1 MQAVLSRL
9 RARSNS
15 EEGFT
20 IIEMLVAMM
29 VLAIVMTSLM
39 YLMATSLKQVAFSK
53 QRQTASALVDKTM
66 EQARALPY
74 SMISTGLDDHDVTT
88 SSDPNISI
96 SGSTYT
102 YTPTGETVVHGN
114 QNGNASCP
122 GATVCQAPLI
132 PHKSTT
138 VLNSSTYTI
147 SAYVTNFSGSSGAYR
162 LTVVVSWSP
171 SQVAGVTN
179 QVSSQSVIYSPSNGC
194 LSDSTHPF
202 SAPCQPFLYGQS
214 SSGKGSITISPVVG
228 ASGNPIQGV
237 SLTQAELD
245 LAQADSAM
253 QIEQT
258 SKVEGSLTTSG
269 TALTVGGTALTPSGS
284 TSVSSQADNDPA
296 TPATTQPS
304 CPTSQGSTSTL
315 SAVDPGGSGNGLS
328 LTSSSGDT
336 GCTVST
342 ASASSSSTP
351 SCNDTTGTSVNTGLP
366 CGSGNIQQ
374 TGASESAGLS
384 LGLAGISLGSTSI
397 ASVAAAPSAS
407 KVFNSR
413 LTSAGATACTT
424 MGTSSDGCVHSDAQR
439 SLGTVTLG
447 ALPASVLSI
456 LPGWGSGTG
465 NFLVQLSSY
474 SDAVSAESGIGA
486 AAPCAKQAA
495 TCSGTASGS
504 LKYWNGLGYTTVPVN
519 WGATPPNITI
529 PSVNVS
535 ALVLGVAVNVSM
547 TNTLT
552 FGATSTSTSGASP
565 CRTVECKATAQVTS
579 PIQGDII
586 YTVQVAGST
595 VANLDIH
602 VDLGTLAV
610 QTNYRAAP
618 LAG

>member
-1 MQAVLSRL
+1 VQAVLSRL

-39 YLMATSLKQVAFSK
+39 YVMASSLKQVAFAK
-53 QRQTASALVDKTM
+53 QRQTAAALVDKTM

-74 SMISTGLDDHDVTT
+74 SMIQLGLDDHDVTS
-88 SSDPNISI
+88 SSDSNISV

-102 YTPTGETVVHGN
+102 YTPTGETIVHGN

-122 GATVCQAPLI
+122 GATVCQAPLV
-132 PHKSTT
+132 PHKSTAS
-138 VLNSSTYTI
+138 LNSTAYTI
-147 SAYVTNFSGSSGAYR
+147 STYVTNFSGSTGAYR
-162 LTVVVSWSP
+162 ITVVVSWSP
-171 SQVAGVTN
+171 SQVSGVSN

-194 LSDSTHPF
+194 LSDQTHPF
-202 SAPCQPFLYGQS
+202 SAPCQPFLYAQS
-214 SSGKGSITISPVVG
+214 STGKGSITISPVAG

-237 SLTQAELD
+237 NLTQAELD

-258 SKVEGSLTTSG
+258 SKVEGSLTTSE
-269 TALTVGGTALTPSGS
+269 TAVNAGSAQSSGA
-284 TSVSSQADNDPA
+284 TTVSSQADNDPA

-304 CPTSQGSTSTL
+304 CPSSQGSTSTV
-315 SAVDPGGSGNGLS
+315 SAFDPGGSGNGLS
-328 LTSSSGDT
+328 LTASSGDT

-351 SCNDTTGTSVNTGLP
+351 TCNDTTGTPLNTGLP

-374 TGASESAGLS
+374 TGSSEAAGLT
-384 LGLAGISLGSTSI
+384 LGLAGVSLGSTSI
-397 ASVAAAPSAS
+397 ASVGAAPSAS
-407 KVFNSR
+407 KVFTSR
-413 LTSAGATACTT
+413 LTSAGTASCTT

-447 ALPASVLSI
+447 ALPSGVISS
-456 LPGWGSGTG
+456 LPNWGTG
-465 NFLVQLSSY
+465 SSNFLVQLSNY

-495 TCSGTASGS
+495 TCSGTASGT
-504 LKYWNGLGYTTVPVN
+504 LKYWNGAGYTTTTVN
-519 WGATPPNITI
+519 WGATAPTTTI
-529 PSVNVS
+529 PSVNVTS
-535 ALVLGVAVNVSM
+535 IVNGAAVNVTI

-552 FGATSTSTSGASP
+552 FGATSTSTSGTSP

-586 YTVQVAGST
+586 YTVTVAGST
-595 VANLDIH
+595 VANLDIN
-602 VDLGTLAV
+602 VNLGTLAV

-618 LAG
+618 IGG